1 MAYKTRQRDAIWEV
15 IHDSSLPLTAQS
27 ICLRASDKVAGL
39 GIATVYRTLK
49 QLVDEGQVRHIE
61 IAGAPPHYESAAKHH
76 HHFFL
81 CERCK
86 QVFDVVGCLRGIPNL
101 LIIKGGQ
108 VKEQIIG
115 AVPKGR
121 LVQAVDS
128 AIA

>member
-1 MAYKTRQRDAIWEV
+1 MPYKTRQRDAIWEV

-101 LIIKGGQ
+101 LPDGYQMKRHEIVIYGDCANCLA
-108 VKEQIIG
+108 VK
-115 AVPKGR
+115 
-121 LVQAVDS
+121 
-128 AIA
+128 